1 MYICGNPPYLG
12 YPQQSSEHKSD
23 LKNVLDSLEFYDGR
37 KLNFLDYI
45 SGWFLKAAEFCQ
57 HKDVTSAFVS
67 TNSVCQGMSIST
79 LWPLLFKYGQKIQFA
94 YTSFK
99 WMNLASNNAG
109 VSVVIVALTS
119 NLKTNPKIF
128 STDSNEVITSRV
140 VDVIN
145 PYLSSGNVAQVRP
158 LYSPIAHLPYMES
171 GNTPRDGGNL
181 IMDFSESNLLVKKHQ
196 PAKKYLIPLVG
207 SKELVQGTVR
217 MCLWIEDNEVFLA
230 KKFVEIEKR
239 LNAVRLMRQNSK
251 RDITKLLADQPHRF
265 AERRIGKGKSTI
277 VIPSISSE
285 LRPYLPVGLIEG
297 FKIVSNRCFVIYDEE
312 LWSLA
317 LIASRVHLVWIGAVC
332 GRLETRFSYST
343 TLGWNTFPV
352 PKLTT
357 KNKEDLTRAA
367 ENILLARE
375 EHFPATIADL
385 YKPDQ
390 MPENLRIA
398 HDHNDEIIERIFI
411 GRRFKND
418 TERLEKLF
426 ELYSKMTGQDKSST

>member
-1 MYICGNPPYLG
+1 
-12 YPQQSSEHKSD
+12 
-23 LKNVLDSLEFYDGR
+23 
-37 KLNFLDYI
+37 
-45 SGWFLKAAEFCQ
+45 
-57 HKDVTSAFVS
+57 
-67 TNSVCQGMSIST
+67 MSIST
-79 LWPLLFKYGQKIQFA
+79 LWPLLFKYGQKIKFA

-119 NLKTNPKIF
+119 TLKTNPKIF
-128 STDSNEVITSRV
+128 SIDSNEVITSRV
-140 VDVIN
+140 VDEIN

-158 LYSPIAHLPYMES
+158 LYSSLAHLPYMES
-171 GNTPRDGGNL
+171 GNTPRDGGHL
-181 IMDFSESNLLVKKHQ
+181 IMDFSESNLLIKKHRQ
-196 PAKKYLIPLVG
+196 AKKYLIPLIG

-217 MCLWIEDNEVFLA
+217 MCLWIDDNEAFVA
-230 KKFVEIEKR
+230 KGLIEIEKR

-251 RDITKLLADQPHRF
+251 RRITKLLADQPHRF

-285 LRPYLPVGLIEG
+285 LRPYLPVGLVEG
-297 FKIVSNRCFVIYDEE
+297 SKIVSNRCFVIYDEE
-312 LWSLA
+312 PWSLA

-357 KNKEDLTRAA
+357 KNKEDLNRAA

-426 ELYSKMTGQDKSST
+426 ELYSKMTGQDKSSN